1 MSQDDQVPPNEEGNT
16 QPRRR
21 LQIRQRA
28 GRVANRTRGFV
39 LRSGENIVNG
49 TRTAAHITHVLGYRA
64 YERTFDNLHAA
75 FPNQIR
81 APVGELLV
89 EARKQFRIFRLR
101 EGQPDEEITGRANST
116 RIINTFL
123 RSLGLRHIDYGMNN
137 QGPWALEAEDIHRI
151 VDESGQMPQPYGTA
165 RPFLGDYRGWVNR
178 RMQFTVN
185 IVQREAGRRLLD
197 VVDLEAAKEFLKMT
211 LPEMDQ
217 IIHTDLTLGENR
229 YRLQCHVDYVLWF
242 GYKHLWDTNL
252 IIIKQQEYG
261 ERQRLSPL
269 AAMTLIY
276 HLRNLTGRYKET
288 WGLYTDSI
296 NYQFFH
302 VDDQGQYSKRAYVG
316 GDRRLYQGFRLWLKI
331 YDQAYERARAIRD
344 LAAEPMTELQIART
358 PETIYDPLHQ
368 AVLETHGTTL

>member
-1 MSQDDQVPPNEEGNT
+1 MA
-16 QPRRR
+16 RRP
-21 LQIRQRA
+21 

-39 LRSGENIVNG
+39 LRSGENIVNA

-242 GYKHLWDTNL
+242 GYKRLWDTNL

-269 AAMTLIY
+269 AAMSMLAQPMSIY
-276 HLRNLTGRYKET
+276 VALPTNG
-288 WGLYTDSI
+288 
-296 NYQFFH
+296 
-302 VDDQGQYSKRAYVG
+302 
-316 GDRRLYQGFRLWLKI
+316 
-331 YDQAYERARAIRD
+331 
-344 LAAEPMTELQIART
+344 
-358 PETIYDPLHQ
+358 
-368 AVLETHGTTL
+368 